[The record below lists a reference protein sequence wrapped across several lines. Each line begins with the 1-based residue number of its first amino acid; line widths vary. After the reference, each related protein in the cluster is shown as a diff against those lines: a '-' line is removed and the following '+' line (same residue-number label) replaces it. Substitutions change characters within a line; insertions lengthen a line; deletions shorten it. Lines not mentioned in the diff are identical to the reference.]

1 MGADVNTHIEADIKV
16 KRDFTGVV
24 LAGGKS
30 SRMGTDKADL
40 VLKNKTLLQ
49 NGCDLLKDAGAK
61 NILISRNITNPV
73 KSSSHYSPSDYP
85 SEKYVKDIY
94 PNSGPLGGIYS
105 TLIATEHDL
114 LITAVDMPLLTSSLL
129 STIVLAS
136 QSNNVQSMNN
146 QLNQSQIHAW
156 HFENE
161 PLPLYIRNTSSVKN
175 HLKHILTNANSH
187 KSIKQFTQSIGVQTL
202 LCNKAH
208 ALINTNTPAQFK
220 AVNEHFDLSINLLRR
235 TL

>member
-1 MGADVNTHIEADIKV
+1 MEADANTHIEADIKSNMKV

-40 VLKNKTLLQ
+40 VLKNKTLLH
-49 NGCDLLKDAGAK
+49 NACDLLKDAGAK
-61 NILISRNITNPV
+61 NILISRNIINPL

-114 LITAVDMPLLTSSLL
+114 LIIAVEVHFQSAKHVFVTDLIDCSHFVRYLTEKPALL
-129 STIVLAS
+129 
-136 QSNNVQSMNN
+136 
-146 QLNQSQIHAW
+146 
-156 HFENE
+156 
-161 PLPLYIRNTSSVKN
+161 R
-175 HLKHILTNANSH
+175 LTNYS
-187 KSIKQFTQSIGVQTL
+187 
-202 LCNKAH
+202 
-208 ALINTNTPAQFK
+208 
-220 AVNEHFDLSINLLRR
+220 
-235 TL
+235 